1 MRTDVPGIGAPL
13 LRLVQ
18 FFGADPDLS
27 DIRGLICRSEDEPRV
42 VNALVEHFLSCAGE
56 WHVFRWL
63 ACAASPTLIAGAH
76 SAFSR
81 ANVSGPTTSLNSR
94 SWETLHRQLSVN
106 MRKNLRKA
114 YQYLERDGLTFA
126 LRVTDRRE
134 DVAPAIAIFHAARA
148 EAADMIFHANRFV
161 QPNVR
166 AFFVGYLYSI
176 PNVGT

>member
-1 MRTDVPGIGAPL
+1 
-13 LRLVQ
+13 
-18 FFGADPDLS
+18 
-27 DIRGLICRSEDEPRV
+27 
-42 VNALVEHFLSCAGE
+42 
-56 WHVFRWL
+56 
-63 ACAASPTLIAGAH
+63 
-76 SAFSR
+76 
-81 ANVSGPTTSLNSR
+81 LNSR

-134 DVAPAIAIFHAARA
+134 DVAPAIAILHAARA